1 MLRRLLYYCFGICFG
16 ILITF
21 FLFHDRKLDF
31 AYLPNARTLKYLRN
45 QKLLFSNTS
54 LCQLNCM
61 NKDTLEFKNF
71 FTNDKLK
78 INFNLSEY
86 GDNKKVYQIS
96 SESYPDFLIQDS
108 INCIKLIRI
117 KIDYCE

>member
-21 FLFHDRKLDF
+21 SLFHDRKLDF
-31 AYLPNARTLKYLRN
+31 AYFPNARTLKYLRN
-45 QKLLFSNTS
+45 QKLLFSKTS
-54 LCQLNCM
+54 LRQLNCM
-61 NKDTLEFKNF
+61 NKDTIMFKNF

-78 INFNLSEY
+78 INFNLSKY

-96 SESYPDFLIQDS
+96 SKSYPDFLIQDS
-108 INCIKLIRI
+108 INGIKLIKI